1 MPHHPPTTTA
11 TAIATATTATPP
23 LPSPPLSRLLLSS
36 LHHHSSSSRD
46 PSPPALR
53 VLSHQQKPRHPPPPP
68 STARRR
74 DSEEDTPPPSPSHP
88 PHTARNDDAPT
99 TPTTTTHCTYAQLAA
114 RVAAARA
121 ALLAALAPLHPNPNR
136 PPTPSSSIFFAIAEA
151 DASAP
156 SYPQTILQLAA
167 ATASPPLAFTT
178 VDLKRWPAGRV
189 AGALEACGARLLLA
203 PAAHAREAAAAAARS
218 RWRLVARA
226 AEDFVPDLSLRATT
240 PCHPP
245 TTPPTTPE
253 EDHHHHHHHRDPSI
267 LSTNTNSSQE
277 ALYVQFTSGSTGAP
291 KGVLC
296 AQSHAAAYAT
306 ARADAERIRPGSVVM
321 LASAL
326 TFDPHQADVF
336 GAVARGATLA
346 IAPRAAL
353 LAEPV
358 AALAACGATHV
369 CMTAATWALSLPAPP
384 RLAPPPALRVV
395 ALGGEPMRRGVV
407 EAWAR
412 AVELRNVYGVT
423 EACAYQTFH
432 RMRPGEDPMCIGAPL
447 PCCAVDLV
455 PDDSGEEEGDDH
467 HAAASIGVLR
477 VRGPTVASGYLGGER
492 GALTEAFATDERN
505 VRSFLTND
513 LAYERAP
520 DELVF
525 VGRRDGQVKIAGARV
540 ELGEVEAALG
550 TCPLVAGERGVA
562 AVTVLAPTTH
572 GSPAAADD
580 DAQRAPS
587 NPTQLL
593 VGLVVPHPSEEIQ
606 ALPWDAACERA
617 AIGACAVLLP
627 QHAVPSRVLP
637 IGDIP
642 LTASGKVDR
651 RALARFARAALGA
664 EAEARRARALVVEQ
678 EQEPPLSRL
687 ERAVA
692 GVWAAVLGAEVA
704 DVLADSSFLALGG
717 NSLAALRASR
727 MLQRV
732 VVAPRSSEAATVAL
746 AAVERG
752 IDAGEAAVLAAGARR
767 AAKEKAAAWSS
778 EEEDAACLFGLDM
791 GALAPCELVLRP
803 VLREYAA
810 FLSGRGV
817 TVSGDAGAQQPHRQH
832 PPLGNA
838 TAPADQTTH
847 CPQTPPP
854 PPPPPPTPTLA
865 DRLLI
870 QTCGEGRG
878 AVARALLATGAS
890 SPDAALPDGF
900 GALHAAA
907 AAGATECVGA
917 LLDAGAS
924 PGATTAAGTTAAHLA
939 AAGAHATALA
949 LLIDRGP
956 AGLAGAK
963 DGDRQTALHL
973 AARSGDAATARVAA
987 GACARLKNRRGGLES
1002 WDRWGRTAAQVAAE
1016 MADEGVLEALREAGA
1031 AMAAAAPAALLARE
1045 GAEKPERKKGAKGGH
1060 RHRDAAELVAAL
1072 VAEVASAARDDDDD
1086 AAVRATASLRQ
1097 LVCANASNRAAAAA
1111 AGAAPAMVALLA
1123 RAPAVASQAAGALR
1137 NLSAG
1142 AGPGRAAALAA
1153 GAVEPLSRLVL
1164 ALPSDHAA
1172 GGDEAT
1178 EAAYR
1183 SAAALCNLAGAGREA
1198 RDAVRA
1204 QAGVVAAIERML
1216 GGGNQEAKAVGL
1228 LALLRGD

>member
-1 MPHHPPTTTA
+1 M
-11 TAIATATTATPP
+11 
-23 LPSPPLSRLLLSS
+23 
-36 LHHHSSSSRD
+36 
-46 PSPPALR
+46 
-53 VLSHQQKPRHPPPPP
+53 
-68 STARRR
+68 
-74 DSEEDTPPPSPSHP
+74 
-88 PHTARNDDAPT
+88 
-99 TPTTTTHCTYAQLAA
+99 
-114 RVAAARA
+114 
-121 ALLAALAPLHPNPNR
+121 
-136 PPTPSSSIFFAIAEA
+136 
-151 DASAP
+151 
-156 SYPQTILQLAA
+156 
-167 ATASPPLAFTT
+167 
-178 VDLKRWPAGRV
+178 
-189 AGALEACGARLLLA
+189 
-203 PAAHAREAAAAAARS
+203 
-218 RWRLVARA
+218 
-226 AEDFVPDLSLRATT
+226 
-240 PCHPP
+240 
-245 TTPPTTPE
+245 
-253 EDHHHHHHHRDPSI
+253 
-267 LSTNTNSSQE
+267 
-277 ALYVQFTSGSTGAP
+277 
-291 KGVLC
+291 
-296 AQSHAAAYAT
+296 
-306 ARADAERIRPGSVVM
+306 
-321 LASAL
+321 
-326 TFDPHQADVF
+326 
-336 GAVARGATLA
+336 
-346 IAPRAAL
+346 
-353 LAEPV
+353 
-358 AALAACGATHV
+358 
-369 CMTAATWALSLPAPP
+369 
-384 RLAPPPALRVV
+384 
-395 ALGGEPMRRGVV
+395 
-407 EAWAR
+407 
-412 AVELRNVYGVT
+412 
-423 EACAYQTFH
+423 
-432 RMRPGEDPMCIGAPL
+432 
-447 PCCAVDLV
+447 
-455 PDDSGEEEGDDH
+455 
-467 HAAASIGVLR
+467 
-477 VRGPTVASGYLGGER
+477 
-492 GALTEAFATDERN
+492 
-505 VRSFLTND
+505 
-513 LAYERAP
+513 
-520 DELVF
+520 
-525 VGRRDGQVKIAGARV
+525 
-540 ELGEVEAALG
+540 
-550 TCPLVAGERGVA
+550 
-562 AVTVLAPTTH
+562 
-572 GSPAAADD
+572 
-580 DAQRAPS
+580 
-587 NPTQLL
+587 
-593 VGLVVPHPSEEIQ
+593 
-606 ALPWDAACERA
+606 
-617 AIGACAVLLP
+617 
-627 QHAVPSRVLP
+627 LP

-664 EAEARRARALVVEQ
+664 EAEARRARALVDEQ

-732 VVAPRSSEAATVAL
+732 VVAPRSSEAATAAL
-746 AAVERG
+746 AALERG

-767 AAKEKAAAWSS
+767 AAKEKAAAWSP

-817 TVSGDAGAQQPHRQH
+817 TVRGDAGAQQPHRQH

-854 PPPPPPTPTLA
+854 PPTPPTLA

-939 AAGAHATALA
+939 AAGAHAPALA

-1031 AMAAAAPAALLARE
+1031 AVAAAAPAALLARE
-1045 GAEKPERKKGAKGGH
+1045 GGEKPERKKGAKGGH

-1072 VAEVASAARDDDDD
+1072 VAEAAAAARDDDDA

-1164 ALPSDHAA
+1164 ALPSDPAA
-1172 GGDEAT
+1172 GSDEAT